1 MCPQV
6 PDGEEVDER
15 EWDISK
21 ERVWC
26 VMEGMPG
33 CQAVVG
39 GLEREGE
46 VVARMGGDGGEQ
58 TNHNGS
64 SVVKSFLSLIAA
76 IWKKRRDL
84 HPLVVVLVGGDEM
97 VSAAVQALVSTGC
110 SPELLKFV
118 IIPTGKLRS

>member
-1 MCPQV
+1 
-6 PDGEEVDER
+6 
-15 EWDISK
+15 
-21 ERVWC
+21 
-26 VMEGMPG
+26 MEGMPG

-64 SVVKSFLSLIAA
+64 SVVKSFLSLMAA
-76 IWKKRRDL
+76 VWKKRRDL